1 MEAGLYGHSD
11 ESSSEFIDP
20 ITQLIR
26 KKRMSIQIALQFRID
41 SGNDDILVC
50 VGRAEATVIE
60 VFPAALETTT
70 KLVVAEGAAV
80 TLGDDVN
87 EGEGTAEVV

>member
-1 MEAGLYGHSD
+1 
-11 ESSSEFIDP
+11 
-20 ITQLIR
+20 
-26 KKRMSIQIALQFRID
+26 
-41 SGNDDILVC
+41 
-50 VGRAEATVIE
+50 VIE